1 MAAFVARTV
10 AQHPAGSFLNAGI
23 QGGISEPFLFV
34 MLGVFFLFAATVLRS
49 RKAVPV
55 GTATQNMQAAN
66 SAESFRSAEPVHSVY
81 PVAMPHVPTLTA
93 EPVEISG

>member
-1 MAAFVARTV
+1 MAAFVAGTV

-34 MLGVFFLFAATVLRS
+34 MLGVFFLFAATILRS
-49 RKAVPV
+49 WKAVPF
-55 GTATQNMQAAN
+55 GAAAQSVHAAKN
-66 SAESFRSAEPVHSVY
+66 AESFRSPQPIHSVY
-81 PVAMPHVPTLTA
+81 PAARPHVPTLTA